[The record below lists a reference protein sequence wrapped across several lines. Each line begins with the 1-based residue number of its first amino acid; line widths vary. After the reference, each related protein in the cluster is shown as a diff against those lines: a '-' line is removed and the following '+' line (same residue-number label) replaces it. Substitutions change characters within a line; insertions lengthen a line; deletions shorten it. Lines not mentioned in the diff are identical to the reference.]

1 MKVAELF
8 AYLGIV
14 TDEKKAKDF
23 FNVLQGG
30 KQVLF
35 GLAAATIGTS
45 LSIGAMLNKAV
56 QTSLALAHFE
66 AETGLSAQT
75 LQEWQHVGEGLG
87 LTVDEVTSSI
97 AALNDQLAE
106 VKLTGQGAAPY
117 SRLGLNPLEM
127 ENAWDVL
134 EELRKIIKSGDVP
147 PQLMS
152 KLIKQMGLSGAM
164 VKVLKLTNKEFDRM
178 ANRGAIITKDQIEL
192 ALKFNAAMRRIGQTL
207 TYLFT
212 VAFAELAP
220 EIIGLLNELIQWI
233 EDNKG
238 DLIKGIKEIAAVWK
252 ELAVGF
258 GKAFVGLDA
267 MIKRTIGWANAIKG
281 VLAMFVL
288 FNPLLRTLWLIIEA
302 LKIIDFFMTK
312 EGTFIEKM
320 EKWRRGGGEDVLSKI
335 AKHITAAGEMVRDVE
350 TRVIGRAMGIEP
362 EADISGEEL
371 LKIMEDFKA
380 APGGGLIIP
389 QPAPAGPGPISIRIE
404 QNIQTVADANEVARI
419 STEMLA
425 KEIGRA
431 YAT

>member
-23 FNVLQGG
+23 FNVLEGG

-35 GLAAATIGTS
+35 GLAAAAVGTS

-97 AALNDQLAE
+97 AGLNDQLTE

-134 EELRKIIKSGDVP
+134 EQLRKIIKSGDVP

-164 VKVLKLTNKEFDRM
+164 VKVLKLTNKEFDIM
-178 ANRGAIITKDQIEL
+178 ANRGAIISQDQIDK
-192 ALKFNAAMRRIGQTL
+192 ALEFNAAIRRIGQTI

-212 VAFAELAP
+212 VAFAELQP
-220 EIIGLLNELIQWI
+220 QIMGLLEGLVGW
-233 EDNKG
+233 
-238 DLIKGIKEIAAVWK
+238 IKENRSDIIKTVKDIAK
-252 ELAVGF
+252 VGVDIAEDV
-258 GKAFVGLDA
+258 GKAFAAIDGV
-267 MIKRTIGWANAIKG
+267 IKRTVGWEAAIKG
-281 VLAMFVL
+281 VVAAFALL
-288 FNPLLRTLWLIIEA
+288 NPTLRLLWLAAEA
-302 LKIIDFFMTK
+302 LTIIDYFMTK
-312 EGTFIEKM
+312 KGTMGERAKKFMLEEKLPWYTKTLGAPTAGGLM
-320 EKWRRGGGEDVLSKI
+320 FGEWLGKKSLELEKGLLGPPPDIYPTQGGVRLQLAGGGGNTIYK
-335 AKHITAAGEMVRDVE
+335 TYY
-350 TRVIGRAMGIEP
+350 
-362 EADISGEEL
+362 
-371 LKIMEDFKA
+371 
-380 APGGGLIIP
+380 
-389 QPAPAGPGPISIRIE
+389 
-404 QNIQTVADANEVARI
+404 IQSNAESNEEVARLI
-419 STEMLA
+419 DEKDEKKL
-425 KEIGRA
+425 GDA
-431 YAT
+431 YAGIPD